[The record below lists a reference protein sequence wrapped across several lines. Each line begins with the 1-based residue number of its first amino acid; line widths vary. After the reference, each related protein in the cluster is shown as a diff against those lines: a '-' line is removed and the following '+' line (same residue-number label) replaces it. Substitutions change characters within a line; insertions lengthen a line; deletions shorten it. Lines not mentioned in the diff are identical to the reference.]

1 MRVSGCQC
9 VSTRDRVCR
18 CRAGGYREGG
28 HLACRKRS
36 LSILAYF
43 DCGVCVSMR
52 VGVSE
57 KGHIDHSGTRPDGSY
72 GWLSDLFDKWSS
84 DLLI

>member
-1 MRVSGCQC
+1 MQG
-9 VSTRDRVCR
+9 
-18 CRAGGYREGG
+18 GGYREGG

-43 DCGVCVSMR
+43 DYGVCVIVCVSMR

-57 KGHIDHSGTRPDGSY
+57 KGHIDHSGIRPDGSY
-72 GWLSDLFDKWSS
+72 GWLSDLFD
-84 DLLI
+84 